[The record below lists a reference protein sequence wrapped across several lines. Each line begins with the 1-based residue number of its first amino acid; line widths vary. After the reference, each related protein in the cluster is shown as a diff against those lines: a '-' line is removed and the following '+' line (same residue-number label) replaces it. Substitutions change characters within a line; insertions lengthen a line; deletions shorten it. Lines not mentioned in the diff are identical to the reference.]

1 MCTVYTVQCTVCFQV
16 LVSNFTTINCITIVI
31 TYSWPAM
38 VELDPDSEEFI
49 ENDNTGDSYH
59 VTFLDDNVTRAWVD
73 DKRICPFKENKNSVS
88 LIILK

>member
-1 MCTVYTVQCTVCFQV
+1 
-16 LVSNFTTINCITIVI
+16 
-31 TYSWPAM
+31 M

-73 DKRICPFKENKNSVS
+73 DKRIFPFKENKNSVS